1 MFAFSTV
8 LFVSQILLSRAPP
21 PPSVE
26 LCDLINAHR
35 VANNVSAVQYSA
47 SLFYVA
53 EVHRFDID
61 VTWSVPPCNMHS
73 WQNNTPYWTGCCYD
87 SAKPATYS
95 CMFNKPAELV
105 PATYPF
111 MGAELSA
118 YGCSSATCTANAWI
132 SSPPHNAA
140 LLSAQFVTVGC
151 AQSPNGASSTAW
163 FGRVAD
169 GTVFQQCFLKPF
181 PPIPKNPGAKPQFPQ
196 CNLPSPLPTP
206 RPSAQPTVEP
216 TAQPSAHPTV
226 KPSVKPTVQPTAQPT
241 VRPSASAQPSASP
254 TRANS
259 HAPSI
264 SPTTFVSPSTAP
276 SRSPSAAPTAHP
288 VPSVLPTA
296 AAAVP
301 DDVSHEVIPKVAMVA
316 YMIVCLVCTGGC
328 GVVGICIECKAER
341 ARKKKRRN
349 VLTHP
354 E

>member
-8 LFVSQILLSRAPP
+8 LFVSQIFLSRAPPP

-61 VTWSVPPCNMHS
+61 VTWSAPPCNMHS

-196 CNLPSPLPTP
+196 CNPPSPL
-206 RPSAQPTVEP
+206 PSAQPTVEP
-216 TAQPSAHPTV
+216 SGRPTAQPTAQPSL
-226 KPSVKPTVQPTAQPT
+226 KPTAQPT
-241 VRPSASAQPSASP
+241 VLPSAKPSTSP
-254 TRANS
+254 TRQPS

-264 SPTTFVSPSTAP
+264 SPTTS
-276 SRSPSAAPTAHP
+276 PTARPHAYP

-301 DDVSHEVIPKVAMVA
+301 DDVASREVIPKVAMVA